1 MMLLLLGCRS
11 SADAP
16 PPVTQSGPAPAA
28 LMGAIVAAN
37 VAWGDALVRGDSLRL
52 MNAYTSGAVLLTDS
66 GDVSSPARIRDWLLA
81 RRAALQ
87 DSLHGTRTN
96 TDHLEVA
103 TDRAYEAGTLAYIL
117 IRRDHP
123 GQRREHVVRY
133 ATFWHR
139 SPDGRWLMDKSLR
152 PLP

>member
-1 MMLLLLGCRS
+1 MS
-11 SADAP
+11 
-16 PPVTQSGPAPAA
+16 
-28 LMGAIVAAN
+28 AIVAAN
-37 VAWGDALVRGDSLRL
+37 VAWGDALVRGDSLTL
-52 MNAYTSGAVLLTDS
+52 MQAYTSGAVLLTDS
-66 GDVSSPARIRDWLLA
+66 GDVSSPAGVRDWLLA
-81 RRAALQ
+81 RRAALK
-87 DSLHGTRTN
+87 DSLYGTRTN

-103 TDRAYEAGTLAYIL
+103 RDRAYEAGTLAYIL
-117 IRRDHP
+117 IPRDNP